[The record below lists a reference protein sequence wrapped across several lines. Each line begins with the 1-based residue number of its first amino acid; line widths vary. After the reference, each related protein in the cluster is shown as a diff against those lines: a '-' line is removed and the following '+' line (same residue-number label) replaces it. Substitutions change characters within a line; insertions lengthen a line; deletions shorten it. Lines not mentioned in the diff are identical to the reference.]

1 MDARRFAARGQQT
14 DRKVLR
20 RWPEGKASVHA
31 DVTETVRRHLNDMV
45 VDQHGGAYAGIRL
58 RPRQPRLP
66 GDRGAE
72 PHRPERVSGC
82 GRRHLVLSQRIG
94 NYPGRRH
101 ADHRRDTGCSL
112 YPSRLA
118 VDAGFVGTAK
128 VHLGHGFPGPPRWA
142 HPHQTALLDRES
154 LLKGVLP
161 GHPRS
166 ARHSW
171 AGWHD
176 SAEPNPEEVRDLL
189 TMRRAC
195 VAPTPILV
203 ERFYIESHDAADTIV
218 AILRAEASP

>member
-1 MDARRFAARGQQT
+1 VPSRIDPSGSAAVAADTLCFPNGSVITPDGGTLIIGEIPAAR
-14 DRKVLR
+14 
-20 RWPEGKASVHA
+20 
-31 DVTETVRRHLNDMV
+31 
-45 VDQHGGAYAGIRL
+45 
-58 RPRQPRLP
+58 
-66 GDRGAE
+66 
-72 PHRPERVSGC
+72 
-82 GRRHLVLSQRIG
+82 
-94 NYPGRRH
+94 
-101 ADHRRDTGCSL
+101 L

-118 VDAGFVGTAK
+118 VDAGFAGTAK

-176 SAEPNPEEVRDLL
+176 SAEPNREEVRDLL